1 LLSIFF
7 VIHLIKLAVGVRDV
21 AHLAEIQAARRTKN
35 PPLRHQTRN
44 MPKRGAEICA
54 GGSIYWVINRA
65 IQARQLV
72 TDIIPDT
79 WDDGSRCAGLVL
91 DPVIVRVA
99 ARAMKPFQGWRYL
112 DAKDA
117 PPDVAREGDIS
128 GIDTLPEPLRLAL
141 THLALL

>member
-1 LLSIFF
+1 M
-7 VIHLIKLAVGVRDV
+7 RDI
-21 AHLAEIQAARRTKN
+21 AHLAEIQTRRAEQN

-44 MPKRGAEICA
+44 MPKRAAELCA

-65 IQARQLV
+65 ILARQLV
-72 TDIIPDT
+72 TDIVPDV

-91 DPVIVRVA
+91 DPALVRVA

-112 DAKDA
+112 TPADA
-117 PPDVAREGDIS
+117 PPDLGGGVDATGLDE
-128 GIDTLPEPLRLAL
+128 LPEKLRLAL